1 MLIRLLHR
9 WALGS
14 SPLQLLCR
22 EKTVLSSKHLSLWIC
37 SVSLSE
43 LWFRNREPP
52 DSLPQTKCFSKEPS
66 EFHPGSSKGWALRWA
81 SFAKATQWF
90 PHLSGGSYRRSQEPA
105 SLARQVKA
113 VKLILDWTVLIVFID
128 FLKTAFFWN
137 NKILICFISSRS
149 PFSSVTEYSL
159 LKNNI
164 VQLCL
169 ELTTIVQ
176 QVLTHSQTCETFVS
190 PIHPS
195 HLYSFCSHDQ
205 GYD

>member
-1 MLIRLLHR
+1 M
-9 WALGS
+9 
-14 SPLQLLCR
+14 
-22 EKTVLSSKHLSLWIC
+22 LSSKHLSLRI
-37 SVSLSE
+37 SDTHPVFLPE
-43 LWFRNREPP
+43 LWLRDGEPP

-66 EFHPGSSKGWALRWA
+66 EFHPGSSKGWTLWWA

-90 PHLSGGSYRRSQEPA
+90 PYLSGGSYRRSQEPA

-113 VKLILDWTVLIVFID
+113 VKLILDRAVLIVFID
-128 FLKTAFFWN
+128 FLKIAFFWN
-137 NKILICFISSRS
+137 NKVFICFISSRS

-176 QVLTHSQTCETFVS
+176 QVLTHSQTRGTFVS
-190 PIHPS
+190 PIHLILI
-195 HLYSFCSHDQ
+195 HFAHVIKVTIKTERAALFDLIDCREQ
-205 GYD
+205 LNLF